1 MPIQREDSDNDSDS
15 VGELPVVLPKY
26 TVSQAKLSHLEKA
39 RARKAEIAKEKAE
52 ERARQRD
59 ETMALSRGV
68 KQVKDPV
75 SREIIK
81 KEVLKATALRQ
92 PKVVPAPIPEQSRP
106 AGAAGLVPPV
116 AAPMQKTRK
125 QPQVIV
131 EDSEP
136 EIIFVKRPKKKIV
149 IEESATESEVEPPK
163 PKSRARVRKPKPVE
177 TESEYDSEDYVHPP
191 PRVKR
196 QPLKPPTAYEPPRF
210 QINF

>member
-1 MPIQREDSDNDSDS
+1 
-15 VGELPVVLPKY
+15 VGDLPVVLPKY

-52 ERARQRD
+52 ERAKQRD
-59 ETMALSRGV
+59 ETIALSKGV

-81 KEVLKATALRQ
+81 KEVLKATSLRQ
-92 PKVVPAPIPEQSRP
+92 PKVVPAPVPEQSRP

-116 AAPMQKTRK
+116 ATPIQKTRPERR
-125 QPQVIV
+125 PQVVV

-163 PKSRARVRKPKPVE
+163 PKSRARARKPRPVE
-177 TESEYDSEDYVHPP
+177 TESEYDSEDYVPPP
-191 PRVKR
+191 PRLKR